1 MICSRQ
7 MQLEFDTYRQTV
19 EKVGEEAKKIVTAD
33 TGAVCEICHK
43 TKFADGVGHKCA
55 YCNLK
60 SCARCGGRMAV
71 KNKVIIMLFHQG
83 SHRLERYLNILL
95 LLLLFI
101 QDCLEKSLKIKFAL
115 KST

>member
-1 MICSRQ
+1 

-60 SCARCGGRMAV
+60 SCARCGGRMVA
-71 KNKVIIMLFHQG
+71 KNKVLYVIVSLLF
-83 SHRLERYLNILL
+83 LFMYNILPVH
-95 LLLLFI
+95 I
-101 QDCLEKSLKIKFAL
+101 YG
-115 KST
+115 STPLRRGQI

>member
-1 MICSRQ
+1 

-43 TKFADGVGHKCA
+43 TKFADGVGHTCA

-60 SCARCGGRMAV
+60 SCARCGGRINV
-71 KNKVIIMLFHQG
+71 KNKVGAVRIGKIQT
-83 SHRLERYLNILL
+83 SEKLL
-95 LLLLFI
+95 
-101 QDCLEKSLKIKFAL
+101 
-115 KST
+115 

>member
-1 MICSRQ
+1 

-83 SHRLERYLNILL
+83 SLRLERYLL
-95 LLLLFI
+95 I
-101 QDCLEKSLKIKFAL
+101 QDCLGKFPGN
-115 KST
+115 

>member
-1 MICSRQ
+1 MRINIYIFFFYRQ

-43 TKFADGVGHKCA
+43 TKFADGVGHTCA

-60 SCARCGGRMAV
+60 SCARCGGRINV
-71 KNKVIIMLFHQG
+71 KNKVSAVRIGKIQT
-83 SHRLERYLNILL
+83 SEKLL
-95 LLLLFI
+95 
-101 QDCLEKSLKIKFAL
+101 
-115 KST
+115 